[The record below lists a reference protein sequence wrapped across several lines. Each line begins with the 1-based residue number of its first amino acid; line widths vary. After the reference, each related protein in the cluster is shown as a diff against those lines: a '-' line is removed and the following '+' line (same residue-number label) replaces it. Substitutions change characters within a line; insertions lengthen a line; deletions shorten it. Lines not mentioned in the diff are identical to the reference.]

1 MTQETN
7 KYYGF
12 TKVNLLIF
20 VISLLLIIAGYLL
33 MSGGKSTDGVSFDPG
48 VFSFRRIG
56 LAPILCTLGYLGI
69 IPALLYRKSS
79 TGAK

>member
-1 MTQETN
+1 MAQEREKT

-12 TKVNLLIF
+12 TRINLWIL
-20 VISLLLIIAGYLL
+20 VASLLLIIAGYLL
-33 MSGGKSTDGVSFDPG
+33 MSGGKSPDGVSFDPG

-69 IPALLYRKSS
+69 IPALLYRQEKQP
-79 TGAK
+79 